1 MERYHSRLPSK
12 HQEAMRLFSDV
23 SRNYPASVTAQAAA
37 LAIETKRN
45 RRIPTLL
52 RNMRYDD
59 DAIETIAK
67 AAESAHA
74 SAKNSSAPQF
84 INRDIL
90 RGILDSEISWVDRM
104 TRLRRHQLETIL
116 SWYEKYDSEQEYDL
130 AVEEHFFPNQSWW

>member
-1 MERYHSRLPSK
+1 
-12 HQEAMRLFSDV
+12 MRLFSDV

>member
-1 MERYHSRLPSK
+1 
-12 HQEAMRLFSDV
+12 MRLFSDV

-37 LAIETKRN
+37 LALETKRN

-67 AAESAHA
+67 AAEAAHA
-74 SAKNSSAPQF
+74 SAKNASAPQF
-84 INRDIL
+84 VNRDIL